1 MKVVAVDAELNV
13 FYEDSVNFDR
23 DLLEYGYVPIRV
35 CVCVCVWGGGF
46 GVLPQ
51 PFTFINYTTLVL
63 HCDL

>member
-35 CVCVCVWGGGF
+35 CVCVCVWGV
-46 GVLPQ
+46 VLGSSL
-51 PFTFINYTTLVL
+51 NLL
-63 HCDL
+63 HS

>member
-35 CVCVCVWGGGF
+35 CVCVWGGV
-46 GVLPQ
+46 VLGSSL
-51 PFTFINYTTLVL
+51 NLL
-63 HCDL
+63 HS